1 MRSTSRCLFDL
12 ILNLCLLI
20 LKNEEANNGGEADK
34 ISLATLIPVRR
45 RSCCWSGDQ
54 QRQDGGQVTSRLSR
68 DAQVP
73 PEADRSNN
81 GGEATFNNINLI
93 KNQSF

>member
-1 MRSTSRCLFDL
+1 VRSTSRCLFDL

-45 RSCCWSGDQ
+45 RSCCWSGD
-54 QRQDGGQVTSRLSR
+54 
-68 DAQVP
+68 A

>member
-1 MRSTSRCLFDL
+1 MRSTRRCLFDL

-45 RSCCWSGDQ
+45 RTCFWSGD
-54 QRQDGGQVTSRLSR
+54 
-68 DAQVP
+68 P
-73 PEADRSNN
+73 PEADKLRQRRTISDSIQ
-81 GGEATFNNINLI
+81 ETFYNINLI